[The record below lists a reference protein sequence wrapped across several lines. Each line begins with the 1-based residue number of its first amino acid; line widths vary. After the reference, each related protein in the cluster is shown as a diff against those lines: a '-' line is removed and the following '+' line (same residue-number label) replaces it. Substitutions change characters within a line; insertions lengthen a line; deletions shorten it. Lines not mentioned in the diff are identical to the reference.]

1 MAPRGGGIDVAVVG
15 TGPGGGMVARDLTRQ
30 GARVAMLEWGGN
42 APVDGSITRCMGSAL
57 IPGRGLLVTNG
68 LLTLVRG
75 ITTGGSSIH
84 YYATAF
90 DPPLEMF
97 RRYGIELSGEL
108 AAVKA
113 ELPCAPLADEL
124 IGPAATRVMAS
135 ARDLGYDWR
144 PLPKLVYQEKCR
156 AGCDLCT
163 VGCPHGAKWTARM
176 AVDEAV
182 AHGARLITR
191 ARATKVLVEDGAAV
205 GVEYRHEGSA
215 RTLHADRV
223 VIAAGGLGTPAILRA
238 SGIPGAGRDFF
249 FDPLLLVIG
258 AADEHHDGR
267 EFPMA
272 AGVCLEE
279 DGCVLTD
286 LLWPRWLDMLFTA
299 ETLRFD
305 RLLDHSRSL
314 AIMVK
319 VRDDLGGHLTKRGG
333 VRKRLSEGDRAR
345 LNEGAARARE
355 ILAHAGARHVYTTLC
370 TATHPGGT
378 AKIGDVVDSDLASE
392 LDNLY
397 VCDASVIP
405 EAWGRPPTLTIVALA
420 KRLAKHLA
428 VH

>member
-1 MAPRGGGIDVAVVG
+1 M
-15 TGPGGGMVARDLTRQ
+15 
-30 GARVAMLEWGGN
+30 
-42 APVDGSITRCMGSAL
+42 
-57 IPGRGLLVTNG
+57 
-68 LLTLVRG
+68 
-75 ITTGGSSIH
+75 
-84 YYATAF
+84 
-90 DPPLEMF
+90 
-97 RRYGIELSGEL
+97 
-108 AAVKA
+108 
-113 ELPCAPLADEL
+113 
-124 IGPAATRVMAS
+124 
-135 ARDLGYDWR
+135 
-144 PLPKLVYQEKCR
+144 
-156 AGCDLCT
+156 
-163 VGCPHGAKWTARM
+163 
-176 AVDEAV
+176 
-182 AHGARLITR
+182 
-191 ARATKVLVEDGAAV
+191 
-205 GVEYRHEGSA
+205 
-215 RTLHADRV
+215 
-223 VIAAGGLGTPAILRA
+223 IAAGGLGTPAILRA

-258 AADEHHDGR
+258 AAEQRHDGR

-378 AKIGDVVDSDLASE
+378 AKTGDLVDSDLRSE

-405 EAWGRPPTLTIVALA
+405 EAWGRPPSLTVLALA